1 MGGESEY
8 GEKVW
13 EMIISDDN
21 VIQLVSHQ
29 VIDIVGISID
39 QFELTRER
47 LQSDPAFAEQI
58 RIALQ
63 LKEQKIIN
71 EPTLSKARV
80 MQYWQKQ

>member
-80 MQYWQKQ
+80 MQYWEK

>member
-1 MGGESEY
+1 MRERRALMGGESEY

-58 RIALQ
+58 RIAL
-63 LKEQKIIN
+63 
-71 EPTLSKARV
+71 
-80 MQYWQKQ
+80 